1 MSGDHAHDGV
11 SAVDLKH
18 AIRHLRA
25 WHGVGRIV
33 ALLATF
39 LPAWLIVEILPRI
52 GWLQKAVMG
61 SIDALP
67 FVTTQGRLEVVLFTI
82 GALIL
87 YILAGIGSGIGS
99 DLARTR
105 IISRINRQE
114 SPVALAEE
122 MKGWLREKE
131 GRLESQYRFFPKHAE
146 DGRLAH
152 NGLYVG
158 LSTTAPFL
166 ILIVFFFFYFRW

>member
-1 MSGDHAHDGV
+1 MSEDRAHDHV
-11 SAVDLKH
+11 SAAELKH
-18 AIRHLRA
+18 AMRHLRL
-25 WHGVGRIV
+25 WHGAGRLS

-52 GWLQKAVMG
+52 GWLQAAVLE

-67 FVTTQGRLEVVLFTI
+67 FVTTPGRLEVVLFAI

-87 YILAGIGSGIGS
+87 YVLAGIGSGIAS
-99 DLARTR
+99 DLVRTR

-114 SPVALAEE
+114 YPVMLADA
-122 MKGWLREKE
+122 MKTWLREKD

-146 DGRLAH
+146 DGRLAY